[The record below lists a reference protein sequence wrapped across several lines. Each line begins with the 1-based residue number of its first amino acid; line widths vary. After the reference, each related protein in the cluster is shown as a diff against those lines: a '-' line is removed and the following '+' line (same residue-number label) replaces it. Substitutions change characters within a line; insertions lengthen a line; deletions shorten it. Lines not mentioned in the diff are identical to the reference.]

1 MAPISVD
8 PHILA
13 DAASHYSSAKTISS
27 GAITELAA
35 ELHRNW
41 GCAGTDNAGKSWADS
56 YDSAAFDAVTA
67 GTDIANAFGK
77 LHDLLAATGVNHAN
91 AENANTVPPTPPL
104 PVPPQLPHTNTP
116 LFNGSYGGDT
126 DAPMGWGLITR
137 WLQGHMWP
145 NGDPEKLRGLGS
157 AWRTAA
163 EELRRASD
171 STNSAWTDIEKLA
184 SDELP
189 QVLAQMDGVYSA
201 AHNVADQFDTLASAC
216 GEWASTIQ
224 DAHQSVIDIVGTAIV
239 AGTIAGAVAGFF
251 TLGVGTVAVTGAT
264 GSAIAGSVIAV
275 LTGVE
280 AASAIA
286 VGVTVA
292 TGAAAIG
299 IASDVQPLL
308 QASPTTFNAN
318 TGGGNWHYNPPP
330 ADRRLPGFPD
340 AKQTKPLNNRPRWT
354 DSRGNILEWDY
365 QHGAIEK
372 YTKNGKHLGEF
383 DPVTGDMTKGPAPG
397 RTPGR

>member
-8 PHILA
+8 PHILT
-13 DAASHYSSAKTISS
+13 DAASQYSSAKTISS
-27 GAITELAA
+27 GAIADLAA

-77 LHDLLAATGVNHAN
+77 LHDLLATTGVNHAN

-104 PVPPQLPHTNTP
+104 PAPPQLPHTSTP
-116 LFNGSYGGDT
+116 RFNGSYGGDT

-171 STNSAWTDIEKLA
+171 ATNSAWTDMEELA
-184 SDELP
+184 SDEVP
-189 QVLAQMDGVYSA
+189 QALAQMDGVYSA
-201 AHNVADQFDTLASAC
+201 AHNVADQLDTLASAC

-251 TLGVGTVAVTGAT
+251 TLGAGTVAVTGAT
-264 GSAIAGSVIAV
+264 GSVIAGSVIAV

-299 IASDVQPLL
+299 IAMDVQPLL

-318 TGGGNWHYNPPP
+318 TGGGNWHYHP
-330 ADRRLPGFPD
+330 APRGGLPGFPN
-340 AKQTKPLNNRPRWT
+340 ATRGKPLNRRTRWT
-354 DSRGNILEWDY
+354 DDKGNIYEWDS
-365 QHGAIEK
+365 QHGAVEK
-372 YTKNGKHLGEF
+372 YSKNGKHLGEF
-383 DPVTGDMTKGPAPG
+383 DPNTGAQTKPPDPTRKPG
-397 RTPGR
+397 R

>member
-1 MAPISVD
+1 MAPITVD
-8 PHILA
+8 PDVLKN
-13 DAASHYSSAKTISS
+13 AAAQYCNASSTACA
-27 GAITELAA
+27 AINALAA
-35 ELHRNW
+35 DLDTNW
-41 GCAGTDNAGKSWADS
+41 GCAGTDNAGQSWAAA

-77 LHDLLAATGVNHAN
+77 LHDLLAATGINHAN
-91 AENANTVPPTPPL
+91 AENANALPPL
-104 PVPPQLPHTNTP
+104 PALPAPPQLTP
-116 LFNGSYGGDT
+116 MAVPRFNGSYGGDT

-145 NGDPEKLRGLGS
+145 NGDPDKLRTLGS

-171 STNSAWTDIEKLA
+171 ATDAAWVSMEELA

-189 QVLAQMDGVYSA
+189 QALAQMDGVYVA
-201 AHNVADQFDTLASAC
+201 AHNVADQFDILASAC
-216 GEWASTIQ
+216 GEWATTIA

-264 GSAIAGSVIAV
+264 GSVIAGSVIAV

-299 IASDVQPLL
+299 IAVDVQPLL
-308 QASPTTFNAN
+308 EASPTTFNAN
-318 TGGGNWHYNPPP
+318 AGGGNWHYNPPP
-330 ADRRLPGFPD
+330 TNNLPGIPN
-340 AKQTKPLNNRPRWT
+340 AKFAKRMNGRKRWT
-354 DSRGNILEWDY
+354 DDKGNIYEWDY
-365 QHGAIEK
+365 QHGAVEK
-372 YTKNGKHLGEF
+372 YSKNGRHLGEY
-383 DPVTGDMTKGPAPG
+383 DPNTGIQTKPPDPTRKPG
-397 RTPGR
+397 R